1 MSKKR
6 PGVEA
11 AKRLLQSSD
20 ESLWQRVES
29 QSEYV
34 NVMVSNT
41 PSYGSSVPDL
51 HWLRSKL
58 TKPQKGKGQNR
69 STTSSSDDDSFF
81 LTKEELLKVVEWKFA
96 VGKPRYAL
104 MKYLHSNSNAIV
116 QQHTQRALSFANE
129 IPKVTEQN
137 HNHSNDDSND
147 DDDDNNNN
155 STNKNLKEAAMNELT
170 QHLKGVGPATASA
183 ILTLV
188 RPDVFCYLYDEA
200 IDCFLP
206 KRTYTHKVYETVNQ
220 KCTKIAKRLS
230 SSSSS
235 SSTTHWTTAR
245 VAKTLWVA
253 ARICAVGE
261 KEDYTLSVVRKPSNT
276 TKTKNREEEE
286 EEEIQDAT
294 SSLLDATNKTNN
306 NANRK
311 NKRKRRNSP

>member
-41 PSYGSSVPDL
+41 PSSVPDL
-51 HWLRSKL
+51 HFLRSKL
-58 TKPQKGKGQNR
+58 TKPQKGKGQKNR
-69 STTSSSDDDSFF
+69 STTSSSDDDDSFF

-137 HNHSNDDSND
+137 HNHSNDDDN
-147 DDDDNNNN
+147 DNNDND
-155 STNKNLKEAAMNELT
+155 KNLKEAAMNELT

-220 KCTKIAKRLS
+220 KCTKIAKQLS

-235 SSTTHWTTAR
+235 SNTHWTTAR

-286 EEEIQDAT
+286 IQDAT

-306 NANRK
+306 NANANRK